1 MKRLLTILAV
11 ALVATFA
18 ASAQESK
25 DKQCCKSDKCCQNV
39 QCFDVQCCDE
49 CFKKAFYPG
58 WYLGI
63 QGGVVYT
70 TSNEWAYA
78 AWDKLKHLNV
88 PNVSLNV
95 GYDFTPVFGL
105 RGSLSG
111 PFGNYPSENHWDI
124 NRYCYGQL
132 VVDAT
137 FDICSIF
144 RENAKRLLNP
154 YLFVGGGAFYRFAV
168 NGKDAFFGPVV
179 RLGGGLD
186 IRLSELVDLTLE
198 LQDNGMHNKFNT
210 LTELDRG
217 PHVGTEEQNKY
228 WSSEYHGDD
237 GLYYGGEILKIK
249 KPFRWDDNVAALIGL
264 KFNLG
269 AVKKRNAARHAC
281 AEALAAAEAAR
292 LAAEEAARREAER
305 LAAEQAEA
313 ERLAAEQAEAE
324 RLAAEKAAAEARAA
338 ARAFEENI
346 YFDLDK
352 SFIRKS
358 EQPKIDKLISI
369 LNEYPEAVITI
380 SGYADEETGNPKHN
394 MGLSQRRADRV
405 AKALQDAGIA
415 ADRITTAFFG
425 DTVRV
430 SPVQEKNRVSVCVTK

>member
-11 ALVATFA
+11 ALIATFA
-18 ASAQESK
+18 ASAQETK
-25 DKQCCKSDKCCQNV
+25 DKQCCKDSQCCQDV
-39 QCFDVQCCDE
+39 QCFDQQCCDE

-58 WYLGI
+58 WYFGV
-63 QGGVVYT
+63 QGGIVYT
-70 TSNEWAYA
+70 SSDEWAYGG
-78 AWDKLKHLNV
+78 WDKLKHLNI
-88 PNVSLNV
+88 PNVSLDL
-95 GYDFTPVFGL
+95 GYQFTPVFGL

-111 PFGNYPSENHWDI
+111 PFGNYPSANHWDI
-124 NRYCYGQL
+124 NRFAYGQL
-132 VVDAT
+132 AVDAT
-137 FDICSIF
+137 FDILNIF
-144 RENAKRLLNP
+144 RHREKRIISP
-154 YLFVGGGAFYRFAV
+154 YVFVGAGAFYRFPV
-168 NGKDAFFGPVV
+168 NGKAGFFGPMG
-179 RLGGGLD
+179 RLGGGLEF
-186 IRLSELVDLTLE
+186 RLSELVDLTLE

-210 LTELDRG
+210 LTELDK
-217 PHVGTEEQNKY
+217 GTD
-228 WSSEYHGDD
+228 WGTEYHGDD
-237 GLYYGGEILKIK
+237 GQFYGGEILHIE

-269 AVKKRNAARHAC
+269 SVKKRNAARHAC

-358 EQPKIDKLISI
+358 EQPKIEKLISI

-405 AKALQDAGIA
+405 SKALQDAGIA